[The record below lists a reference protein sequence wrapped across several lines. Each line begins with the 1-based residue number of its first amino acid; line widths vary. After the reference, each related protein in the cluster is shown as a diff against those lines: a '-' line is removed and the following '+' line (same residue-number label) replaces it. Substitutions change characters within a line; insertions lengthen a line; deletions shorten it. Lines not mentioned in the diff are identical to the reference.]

1 MKHPYGELI
10 GLKLESFGDGKSY
23 CKLVITEDH
32 FNPQGVVHGAVLY
45 ALADTGMGSAVYT
58 TLDGTQFTA
67 TVEIKISYFKPVRE
81 GIVECTSTVVNRGKT
96 IASIESEVIN
106 NGKVVAKA
114 YGTFAI
120 FKALT

>member
-1 MKHPYGELI
+1 MKHPFAELI
-10 GLKLESFGDGKSY
+10 GLEVVSYGEGKSHCKLEI
-23 CKLVITEDH
+23 CEQH

-58 TLDGTQFTA
+58 TLDGAQLTA
-67 TVEIKISYFKPVRE
+67 TIEIKISYFKPVRE

-106 NGKVVAKA
+106 NGEVVAKA

-120 FKALT
+120 FKI